1 MTILAEGA
9 SGLIVRV
16 AQAEKW
22 LFELSVGGK
31 SVAVFLGWIE
41 K

>member
-22 LFELSVGGK
+22 LFELSVGGEVCG
-31 SVAVFLGWIE
+31 SFPGMD
-41 K
+41 